1 MLEQI
6 YYNNTLKNWLIS
18 GGIILA
24 AMVINWIITFINSRY
39 LRALA
44 KRTKTPIDNI
54 IVNSLETP
62 LKVGVVLISIWI
74 AFGRLEMSETFDKT
88 LSNIYEILTVL
99 NITWFVSH
107 LVNGL
112 LHEYFIKKS
121 QQDESFRQRFH
132 IDSHS
137 TSLVKKI
144 ITYFIWIIG
153 VVTALTNAGLDLKA
167 ILGTLGIGGIAL
179 ALAAQD
185 TVKNIFGGFT
195 ILMDGTFRIGDRI
208 IIGQHEG
215 HVESIGIR
223 STKIRNFEK
232 RLITI
237 PNYKIVEDAVTN
249 VTAAPQMRVITNLS
263 IVYHSTPQEM
273 NKALDI
279 LKEIA
284 LANDKID
291 KESVAAF
298 FIDFGDYALNIRLI
312 YFVKNPAET
321 FNTSSEVNLEI
332 LKKFD
337 EHGIQF
343 AYPSQTLYFDKDT
356 EIKI

>member
-1 MLEQI
+1 MLDQI
-6 YYNNTLKNWLIS
+6 YYNNTLKSWLIS

-24 AMVINWIITFINSRY
+24 ALVINWIITILNRRY

-62 LKVGVVLISIWI
+62 LKVGVVLLAIWT
-74 AFGRLEMSETFDKT
+74 AFGRLEMSKSFDKT
-88 LSNIYEILTVL
+88 LFEIYEILTVL
-99 NITWFVSH
+99 NITWFISH

-112 LHEYFIKKS
+112 LNEYFIKKS
-121 QQDESFRQRFH
+121 EENQSFRQRYH
-132 IDSHS
+132 IDNHFI
-137 TSLVKKI
+137 SLVKKTFTFLIWTVGI
-144 ITYFIWIIG
+144 IT
-153 VVTALTNAGLDLKA
+153 ALNNAGLDLKA
-167 ILGTLGIGGIAL
+167 ILGTLGIGGIAV

-223 STKIRNFEK
+223 STKIRNFDK

-237 PNYKIVEDAVTN
+237 PNYKIVDDAVTN
-249 VTAAPQMRVITNLS
+249 VTAAPQMRVITTLG

-273 NKALDI
+273 NKALEI

-284 LANDKID
+284 LANDKVSDEGISAIFH
-291 KESVAAF
+291 E
-298 FIDFGDYALNIRLI
+298 FGDYSLNIRFI
-312 YFVKNPAET
+312 YFVKDASQT
-321 FNTSSEVNLEI
+321 FDTTSEVNLEI

-343 AYPSQTLYFDKDT
+343 AYPSQTLYMDKGQVDL
-356 EIKI
+356 